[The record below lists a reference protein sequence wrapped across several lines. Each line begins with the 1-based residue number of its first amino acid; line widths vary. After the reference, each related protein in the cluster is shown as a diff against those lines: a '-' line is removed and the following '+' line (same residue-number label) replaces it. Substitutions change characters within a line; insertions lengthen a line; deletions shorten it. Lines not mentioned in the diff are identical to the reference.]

1 KEATSD
7 NFIKFVQYAHDLFQT
22 NIFKYYMHIE
32 KIALSEGMAN
42 ILYNDMYGD
51 LDKVVM
57 GNGLKKLQAQNVCET
72 VKIISKYLDTNN
84 FTGYE
89 LILSGVIEKN
99 EIEENDTYD
108 SKLLSTV
115 KKYLC
120 IIENIWDLKKIPK
133 KKKSITEPTYSH
145 EFVTHL
151 VDFLKDD
158 LPNIETSWFNVEST
172 ATKNRNNLIGPR
184 RCPDVLW
191 SLESGIEELN
201 FEILYIEISNGPFNI
216 TDKHIKKDKIRL
228 GKYCKD
234 SLNYIHNESY
244 SVSPD
249 KKTKIIS
256 IIDGAILFSLHFHG
270 LLLDVYAVERS
281 YPPLFRMRKIMEI
294 GLPLIK
300 DEIDVEK
307 FVDFFE
313 QLDSLK
319 DLIKKNIKK
328 FSILGD
334 LISLDQ
340 ASRAVDNNDSDVNND
355 NNDNIYNDVDE
366 RRITFNMKTYNTPQ
380 RLTKNK
386 LSKY

>member
-1 KEATSD
+1 
-7 NFIKFVQYAHDLFQT
+7 
-22 NIFKYYMHIE
+22 
-32 KIALSEGMAN
+32 GMAN

-99 EIEENDTYD
+99 EIEEKTICQIPQYYKQYLVNFFEHREKKIPKDDTYD

-340 ASRAVDNNDSDVNND
+340 ASRA
-355 NNDNIYNDVDE
+355 
-366 RRITFNMKTYNTPQ
+366 
-380 RLTKNK
+380 
-386 LSKY
+386 

>member
-1 KEATSD
+1 
-7 NFIKFVQYAHDLFQT
+7 
-22 NIFKYYMHIE
+22 
-32 KIALSEGMAN
+32 MAN

-99 EIEENDTYD
+99 EIEEKTICQIPQYYKQYLVNFFEHREKKIPKDDTYD

-120 IIENIWDLKKIPK
+120 IM
-133 KKKSITEPTYSH
+133 
-145 EFVTHL
+145 
-151 VDFLKDD
+151 
-158 LPNIETSWFNVEST
+158 FNVEST

>member
-1 KEATSD
+1 
-7 NFIKFVQYAHDLFQT
+7 
-22 NIFKYYMHIE
+22 
-32 KIALSEGMAN
+32 MAN

-99 EIEENDTYD
+99 EIEEKTICQIPQYYKQYLVNFFEHREKKIPKDDTYD